1 MSAPLYRL
9 QPRALTV
16 LFGDLE
22 NQALNETHVWIGT
35 PGSLLERENAGGFRI
50 YARQCYDAEG

>member
-1 MSAPLYRL
+1 MSAPLYTL

-22 NQALNETHVWIGT
+22 NQALNELQVLIGT
-35 PGSLLERENAGGFRI
+35 PGSLLER
-50 YARQCYDAEG
+50 